1 MALIPGVKKYVIAN
15 IKKPIKKGEEFFF
28 KYDLDFI
35 CECQVLFSQK
45 QIFIQTKLLF
55 YRNAQVGLL
64 KMKFWNQDQEKWQE
78 SVNNIL
84 YINQVIIISFSKVV

>member
-45 QIFIQTKLLF
+45 KILILTPLLF
-55 YRNAQVGLL
+55 HRSAQARLW
-64 KMKFWNQDQEKWQE
+64 KMKFWNQDQEKWQD
-78 SVNNIL
+78 SVNNIW
-84 YINQVIIISFSKVV
+84 YIN